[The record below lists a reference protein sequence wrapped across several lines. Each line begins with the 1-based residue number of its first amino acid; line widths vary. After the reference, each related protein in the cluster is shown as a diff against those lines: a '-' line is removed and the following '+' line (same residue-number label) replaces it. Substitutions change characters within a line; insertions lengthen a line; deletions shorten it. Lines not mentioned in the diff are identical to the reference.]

1 MKYLLLTCLS
11 IALFSCKKVDLS
23 TMSSSFWSP
32 KLAVPIAYGSFT
44 INDILMQA
52 DSIDKY
58 LGVTDER
65 LIQLKVSQ
73 SINGFNLSEV
83 VKLPDFNTLPEQ
95 SIYSFSKDPSI
106 LPSIN
111 TLASANIGHVFPFLG
126 ILKALDNTINVNQTV
141 PLDFSTGSSDLP
153 SDFRID
159 RIDLSTG
166 NLQVN
171 VKKGLPYKTV
181 LKFTF
186 NEIKKDG
193 KSLVDSIIYNPNS
206 NQPMVINL
214 AGCYADF
221 SKKQLSFSID
231 AINITPEAD
240 LVNPKIAKPITSTDQ
255 IVLGVSLTKLG
266 FKSVQGYFGKLS
278 IPPISDTLKIDQ
290 FKDLKGKFGMSNPS
304 IKLDIVNGFGIP
316 VDLDFNKFNV
326 VNKKDELIP
335 IGVKAFPIGYPLK
348 VGDAAVPSSLE
359 ISKNKGVTNIDKL
372 LSSET
377 KEIQFGG
384 SLTVNKAGEI
394 DKNKDSI
401 KNFIT
406 DKSSISLNAEITLP
420 LTGYASGFTFSEM
433 SDFTFP
439 TDVLKS
445 LEMHLLYK
453 NTLPLDIDAS
463 ITFLDQFND
472 TIKIGNKVFNLISSN
487 SGKLIKSPLLK
498 LDQTTQTWKLSKA
511 ELENLPPQTL
521 VIKIKETDLPFLKN
535 AKKIIFGGSFETF
548 GGSQELPVTLYDY
561 YGLSIN
567 LHANVKGGVSIK
579 K

>member
-73 SINGFNLSEV
+73 AINGFNLSEV

-126 ILKALDNTINVNQTV
+126 ILKALDNTINVDQTV

-153 SDFRID
+153 SNFRID

-193 KSLVDSIIYNPNS
+193 KSLVDSIVYNPNS

-240 LVNPKIAKPITSTDQ
+240 IVNPKIAKPITITDQ
-255 IVLGVSLTKLG
+255 IILGVSLTKLG

-326 VNKKDELIP
+326 VRKDNSLIT
-335 IGVKAFPIGYPLK
+335 IGVNAFQIGYPLN

-384 SLTVNKAGEI
+384 SLTVNKAGET
-394 DKNKDSI
+394 SV

-420 LTGYASGFTFSEM
+420 LTGYASGFTFSDT
-433 SDFTFP
+433 SNFTFP

-445 LEMHLLYK
+445 LEMHLLYT
-453 NTLPLDIDAS
+453 NSLPLDIDAS
-463 ITFLDQFND
+463 ITFLDQFDNP
-472 TIKIGNKVFNLISSN
+472 IKIGNQVFNLISSN
-487 SGKLIKSPLLK
+487 SGKLIKSPALK
-498 LDQTTQTWKLSKA
+498 LDPTTQSWKLSKA
-511 ELENLPPQTL
+511 ELENLPTQTL

-548 GGSQELPVTLYDY
+548 EGSQELPVTLYDY

-567 LHANVKGGVSIK
+567 LHANVQGGVSIK

>member
-11 IALFSCKKVDLS
+11 FALFSCKKVDLS

-58 LGVTDER
+58 LDVTDER

-73 SINGFNLSEV
+73 AINGFNLSEV

-126 ILKALDNTINVNQTV
+126 ILKALDNTINVDQTV

-153 SDFRID
+153 SNFRID

-193 KSLVDSIIYNPNS
+193 KSLVDSIVYNPNS

-240 LVNPKIAKPITSTDQ
+240 IVNPKIAKPITITDQ
-255 IVLGVSLTKLG
+255 IILGVSLTKLG

-326 VNKKDELIP
+326 VRKDNSLIT
-335 IGVKAFPIGYPLK
+335 IGVNAFQIGYPLN

-384 SLTVNKAGEI
+384 SLTVNKAGET
-394 DKNKDSI
+394 SV

-420 LTGYASGFTFSEM
+420 LTGYASGFTFSDT
-433 SDFTFP
+433 SNFTFP

-445 LEMHLLYK
+445 LEMHLLYT
-453 NTLPLDIDAS
+453 NSLPLDIDAS
-463 ITFLDQFND
+463 ITFLDQFDNP
-472 TIKIGNKVFNLISSN
+472 IKIGNQVFNLISSN
-487 SGKLIKSPLLK
+487 SGKLIKSPALK
-498 LDQTTQTWKLSKA
+498 LDPTTQSWKLSKA
-511 ELENLPPQTL
+511 ELENLPTQTL

-567 LHANVKGGVSIK
+567 LHANVQGGVSIK

>member
-73 SINGFNLSEV
+73 AINGFNLTEV

-95 SIYSFSKDPSI
+95 SVYSFSNLGPTEITTINSI
-106 LPSIN
+106 
-111 TLASANIGHVFPFLG
+111 ASLKIGKVVPFLDL
-126 ILKALDNTINVNQTV
+126 LKSVNSTIEVNQKV

-153 SDFRID
+153 SNFRID

-221 SKKQLSFSID
+221 SNKQLSFSID

-266 FKSVQGYFGKLS
+266 FKSVQGYFGNLS

-326 VNKKDELIP
+326 VRKDNSLIP
-335 IGVKAFPIGYPLK
+335 IGVKAFPIGYPLN

-384 SLTVNKAGEI
+384 SLTVNKAGET
-394 DKNKDSI
+394 SV

-420 LTGYASGFTFSEM
+420 LTGYASGFTFSDT
-433 SDFTFP
+433 SNFTFP

-445 LEMHLLYK
+445 LEMHLLYT

-463 ITFLDQFND
+463 ITFLDQFDNP
-472 TIKIGNKVFNLISSN
+472 IKIGDQVFNLFSSN
-487 SGKLIKSPLLK
+487 SGKLIKSPILK
-498 LDQTTQTWKLSKA
+498 LYQTTQTWKLSKA

>member
-11 IALFSCKKVDLS
+11 FALFSCKKVDLS

-58 LGVTDER
+58 LDVTDER

-73 SINGFNLSEV
+73 AINGFNLSEV
-83 VKLPDFNTLPEQ
+83 VKLPDFNTLQEQ
-95 SIYSFSKDPSI
+95 TIYSFSKDPSI

-126 ILKALDNTINVNQTV
+126 ILKALDNTINVDQTV

-153 SDFRID
+153 SNFRID

-193 KSLVDSIIYNPNS
+193 KSLVDSIVYNPNS

-240 LVNPKIAKPITSTDQ
+240 IVNPKIAKPITITDQ
-255 IVLGVSLTKLG
+255 IILGVSLTKLG

-326 VNKKDELIP
+326 VRKDNSLIT
-335 IGVKAFPIGYPLK
+335 IGVNAFQIGYPLN

-384 SLTVNKAGEI
+384 SLTVNKAGET
-394 DKNKDSI
+394 SV

-420 LTGYASGFTFSEM
+420 LTGYASGFTFSDT
-433 SDFTFP
+433 SNFTFP

-445 LEMHLLYK
+445 LEMHLLYT
-453 NTLPLDIDAS
+453 NSLPLDIDAS
-463 ITFLDQFND
+463 ITFLDQFDNP
-472 TIKIGNKVFNLISSN
+472 IKIGNQVFNLISSN
-487 SGKLIKSPLLK
+487 SGKLIKSPALK
-498 LDQTTQTWKLSKA
+498 LDPTTQSWKLSKA
-511 ELENLPPQTL
+511 ELENLPTQTL

-567 LHANVKGGVSIK
+567 LHANVQGGVSIK